1 LETASRPSDRE
12 LLAATAAGSEHAFGE
27 LRRRYERAVRAI
39 CGSQAVRDLE
49 DCVQEVFIRVWRK
62 ARLFDAGRGAPAAWL
77 STLARNVA
85 RNIVARR
92 PPTPENVEPAA
103 TAAEPDV
110 NGVWVRS
117 AVARLPVDERHVIEL
132 AYFRDLSQ
140 AEIAAG
146 LDMPLGTVKTRT
158 RRGLGRLAGL
168 LVAGESSADA
178 D

>member
-39 CGSQAVRDLE
+39 CGSHAVRELE

-92 PPTPENVEPAA
+92 PPPPRSVDTAA
-103 TAAEPDV
+103 AAAEPDV
-110 NGVWVRS
+110 DAVWVRS
-117 AVARLPVDERHVIEL
+117 AVRRLPADERRVIEL
-132 AYFRDLSQ
+132 AYYGGLSQ
-140 AEIAAG
+140 TEIAAE
-146 LDMPLGTVKTRT
+146 LDVPLGTIKSWM

-168 LVAGESSADA
+168 LVVRGPGADGG
-178 D
+178 